1 MNDSRDEGGASSS
14 RMELTKRGPSVFES
28 LYAEHWRKEE
38 RGRERLEGIEMD
50 RLSQAERVKI
60 NNRSASIA

>member
-1 MNDSRDEGGASSS
+1 LKDSSDESGGAS
-14 RMELTKRGPSVFES
+14 MMDLTRRSPSVFES
-28 LYAEHWRKEE
+28 LYAEHWRKED

-60 NNRSASIA
+60 N